1 MAYKNSQTMKYTLK
15 GLFTVNLVKK
25 NKNMAYLSM
34 YNVNELL
41 NKPFLI
47 DQKREPNSSFPK
59 ISVIT
64 ASYNQ
69 GKFLERTIL
78 SVLNQQYPN
87 LEFIIVDGGS
97 TDESLSI
104 IKKYEKHL
112 AYWVSEKD
120 SGQANA
126 INKGFNKATGD
137 LLCFQ
142 NSDDLFCD
150 NSFNLVAEAFKNN
163 PKMDVF
169 YGDMLMID
177 AEDNVLEILKTN
189 DFDIKAQVLE
199 GMQIFNQS
207 MYFKKSLGEK
217 YGFIEEKLKFVIDYE
232 NTLRYAING
241 AKFKKVDKLLGAF
254 RKHEDAKTSNL
265 EVIRATEHEEIRSK
279 YFNLIFSE
287 NQPSKLTALKLRLNK
302 LLYFIG
308 KCDFSYLLY
317 RNSLRK

>member
-1 MAYKNSQTMKYTLK
+1 MAYISR
-15 GLFTVNLVKK
+15 
-25 NKNMAYLSM
+25 

-41 NKPFLI
+41 NKHFDI
-47 DQKREPNSSFPK
+47 EQKAEPNSNFPK
-59 ISVIT
+59 ISVVT

-97 TDESLSI
+97 TDESLAI

-126 INKGFNKATGD
+126 INRGFKKATGD

-142 NSDDLFCD
+142 NSDDLFCE
-150 NSFNLVAEAFKNN
+150 NSFNLVANAFKNN
-163 PKMDVF
+163 PEVDVF

-177 AEDNVLEILKTN
+177 AEDKVLEVLKTN
-189 DFDIKAQVLE
+189 NFDIKAQVLE
-199 GMQIFNQS
+199 GMQVFNQS
-207 MYFKKSLGEK
+207 MYFKKKLGEK
-217 YGFIEEKLKFVIDYE
+217 HGFIEEKLKFVIDYE

-241 AKFKKVDKLLGAF
+241 AKFKKVEKLLGAF

-265 EVIRATEHEEIRSK
+265 EIIRATEHEETRRQ
-279 YFNLIFSE
+279 YYNLIFGDK
-287 NQPSKLTALKLRLNK
+287 QPNKLTALNLRLNK
-302 LLYFIG
+302 LFYFIG